1 MLILL
6 QLGIAVFSPVNSNVY
21 SCFATQWVQ
30 WVILAT
36 VSDRK
41 RSKKPQLLPYAR
53 KRASGRT
60 ADFGNLL
67 SAKIQVY
74 ISTIITIR
82 KK

>member
-21 SCFATQWVQ
+21 GCFATQ